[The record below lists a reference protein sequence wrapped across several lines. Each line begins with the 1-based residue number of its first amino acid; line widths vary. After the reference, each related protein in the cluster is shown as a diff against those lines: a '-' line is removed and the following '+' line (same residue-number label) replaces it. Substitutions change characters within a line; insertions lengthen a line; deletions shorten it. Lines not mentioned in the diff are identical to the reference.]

1 MSQAGL
7 SFPTAEASVENL
19 PQRAGKAVG
28 RFWSRYPAAS
38 VALVVLAVVLVA
50 TLFANFVAPFD
61 PYERQGVRFAEPFS
75 PSKDGR
81 IHILGTDRITRD
93 LFSRLLHG
101 GKVSLIVGLVAPT
114 LGITVGALFG
124 ITGAYFGGV
133 TDLIIQRLT
142 DTLMAIPSIILAMA
156 IIIPF
161 ELEGELNL
169 IFFDIDLAVFLV
181 IIALSIAISPYASR
195 LLRSHALVLRN
206 MQYVEAARAV
216 GSSNM
221 RIIMRHL
228 VPNSWAPW
236 IVMLAVNVGN
246 AIVIE
251 ASLSYLGVG
260 ISPPTPSWGNLLT
273 GAANYFA
280 DNPHLVYA
288 PGLMITVV
296 VLCSNIFGD
305 ALRDM
310 LDPRLRGAD

>member
-7 SFPTAEASVENL
+7 SYPAAGAAVESL
-19 PQRAGKAVG
+19 PQRAGKAAR
-28 RFWSRYPAAS
+28 RFWSRYPSAS
-38 VALVVLAVVLVA
+38 VALIVLTIVLSA
-50 TLFANFVAPFD
+50 TLFADIVAPFD
-61 PYERQGVRFAEPFS
+61 PNDRQGVRFAEPFA
-75 PSKDGR
+75 PARDGG

-101 GKVSLIVGLVAPT
+101 GRVSLIVGLVAPT
-114 LGITVGALFG
+114 LGITVGALIG
-124 ITGAYFGGV
+124 ITGAYFGGLA
-133 TDLIIQRLT
+133 DLIIQRLT
-142 DTLMAIPSIILAMA
+142 DTLMAIPSIVLAMA

-161 ELEGELNL
+161 ELPGEL
-169 IFFDIDLAVFLV
+169 DLLLV
-181 IIALSIAISPYASR
+181 IVALSIAISPYASR

-206 MQYVEAARAV
+206 MQYVEAARAI
-216 GSSNM
+216 GATNL
-221 RIIMRHL
+221 RIILRHL

-246 AIVIE
+246 AIVLE

-260 ISPPTPSWGNLLT
+260 ISPPTSSWGNLLT
-273 GAANYFA
+273 GAANYFS

-288 PGLMITVV
+288 PGLMITIV

>member
-7 SFPTAEASVENL
+7 SFPTSAAPADRLSR
-19 PQRAGKAVG
+19 RAGRTIG
-28 RFWSRYPAAS
+28 RFWSRYPSAS
-38 VALVVLAVVLVA
+38 IALVVLTIVLGATILANVVS
-50 TLFANFVAPFD
+50 PFK
-61 PYERQGVRFAEPFS
+61 PNERQGIRFAEPFTTS
-75 PSKDGR
+75 QDGR
-81 IHILGTDRITRD
+81 MHILGTDRITRD

-101 GKVSLIVGLVAPT
+101 GRISLIVGLVAPT
-114 LGITVGALFG
+114 LGITVGALLG
-124 ITGAYFGGV
+124 ITGAYFGGI

-161 ELEGELNL
+161 EFEGE
-169 IFFDIDLAVFLV
+169 FDLALV

-195 LLRSHALVLRN
+195 LLRSHALVLRS
-206 MQYVEAARAV
+206 MQYVEAARAI
-216 GSSNM
+216 GASNN
-221 RIIMRHL
+221 RIILRHL

-246 AIVIE
+246 AIVLE

-260 ISPPTPSWGNLLT
+260 ISPPTASWGNLLT

-288 PGLMITVV
+288 PGLMITIV

>member
-7 SFPTAEASVENL
+7 SLPTSEAPSERL
-19 PQRAGKAVG
+19 SRRATKAIG
-28 RFWSRYPAAS
+28 RFWSRYPSAS
-38 VALVVLAVVLVA
+38 VALVVLIIVLTATILADVVS
-50 TLFANFVAPFD
+50 PFE
-61 PYERQGVRFAEPFS
+61 PNERQGIRFAEPFTAS
-75 PSKDGR
+75 NDGR

-101 GKVSLIVGLVAPT
+101 GRVSLIVGLVAPT
-114 LGITVGALFG
+114 LGITVGALLG
-124 ITGAYFGGV
+124 ITGAYFGGI

-142 DTLMAIPSIILAMA
+142 DTLMAIPSIVLAMA

-161 ELEGELNL
+161 EFEGE
-169 IFFDIDLAVFLV
+169 FDLALV

-206 MQYVEAARAV
+206 MQYVEAARAI
-216 GSSNM
+216 GASNA
-221 RIIMRHL
+221 RIVLRHL

-260 ISPPTPSWGNLLT
+260 ISPPTASWGNLLT

-288 PGLMITVV
+288 PGLMITIV